1 VLPGE
6 GSANGGR
13 AEPGLAGDDEGVAA
27 AGPTLSKLATDQRDR
42 GFQEEYVEVQSEIFL
57 RFKNVIFY
65 RSCVL
70 QAKMSAG
77 QCRVDLY
84 YLCAVCTISS
94 HKK

>member
-13 AEPGLAGDDEGVAA
+13 AKPGLAGDDEGVAA
-27 AGPTLSKLATDQRDR
+27 AGPALSKLATDQRDG
-42 GFQEEYVEVQSEIFL
+42 GFEEEYVKVQSEIIL
-57 RFKNVIFY
+57 RLKNENVHFY

-70 QAKMSAG
+70 QAKIPLG
-77 QCRVDLY
+77 QC
-84 YLCAVCTISS
+84 AVLICTIYVQPSS